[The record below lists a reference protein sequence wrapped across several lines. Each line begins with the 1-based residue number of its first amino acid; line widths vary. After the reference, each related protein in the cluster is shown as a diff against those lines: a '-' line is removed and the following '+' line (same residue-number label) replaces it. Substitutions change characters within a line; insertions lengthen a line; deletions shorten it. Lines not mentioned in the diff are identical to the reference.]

1 MVTIRPM
8 IPTDV
13 PALAAMLGNMEPWR
27 SYGVDPAR
35 WDGLLRSIPPE
46 ELAYVAEEEGALA
59 GYVQFRLGGTFGL
72 SGYVRTL
79 AVSPARSGKGVG
91 RKLLAHAEGMIL
103 EHGPNVFLL
112 CSTRNENAQRFYEA
126 LGYAACGRLPA
137 YVLATEDEIIYRKTT
152 GPIRR

>member
-1 MVTIRPM
+1 MLSIRPM
-8 IPTDV
+8 TPPDV
-13 PALAAMLGNMEPWR
+13 PALATILGTMEPWLT
-27 SYGVDPAR
+27 YGVDPTR
-35 WDGLLRSIPPE
+35 WDRLLRTIPPE
-46 ELAYVAEEEGALA
+46 ELAYVAEEEGAPV

-79 AVSPARSGKGVG
+79 AVSPARSGQGVG
-91 RKLLAHAEGMIL
+91 RQLLAHAEGMIL

-112 CSTRNENAQRFYEA
+112 CSARNENAQRFYEA